1 MFSSRLKGQSGFTIV
16 EILIA
21 VAMMAAISVGVMRL
35 MENMSKTSKDLQNR
49 DEFSL
54 ITNNIALI
62 LSQPL
67 NCQETLLNKE
77 VNDEV
82 VTIWRDA
89 HLDTKRVSHS
99 VNTERSAKI
108 EINRM
113 WIEEID
119 TISADGSTA
128 KAVLA
133 ISFRKPEKISIGGQD
148 VIKRVDI
155 SANLCTDLVS
165 FGTNRT
171 TMEASCAGAN
181 QRIISG
187 PTAWRNETTGQ
198 DGFQMVCQ
206 DCSDITKIKSCRS
219 SAQAD
224 VSDAQLVGPACRRL
238 LGGSY
243 NEGTGFCE
251 GSRLCDVEIGMMQL
265 TGVAGTTSCGETY
278 TLDPVAQTNPSGTSF
293 TVPDDFV
300 GNTLTV
306 KILGGG
312 GGGGGSDRNEQGK
325 GGKRGEQK
333 NIIFNV
339 KKGDTCTWSLGAG
352 GAKGAAG
359 DGWNDSGSNG
369 GKGGTTT
376 VTCAGVTHSVEGGN
390 GGEGEAF
397 RSGSRG
403 EAGEGVNFAGTY
415 YSGGAGGADNRDGS
429 DAPGRG
435 GGGGGGG
442 DGKQRGGL
450 GGAGAIWIS
459 YDKLLKQ

>member
-49 DEFSL
+49 DEFFQ

-119 TISADGSTA
+119 TISRPDGSTA

-148 VIKRVDI
+148 VVKRVNI
-155 SANLCTDLVS
+155 SANLCTELIS

-171 TMEASCAGAN
+171 TLEASCTGAN
-181 QRIISG
+181 QRITSG

-219 SAQAD
+219 SNQAD
-224 VSDAQLVGPACRRL
+224 VSDAQLVGPACRQL
-238 LGGSY
+238 LGGTY
-243 NEGTGFCE
+243 NEDTRRCE
-251 GSRLCDVEIGMMQL
+251 GSKLCDVELSLMQL
-265 TGVAGTTSCGETY
+265 TNSGGTTSCGDEYFVETV
-278 TLDPVAQTNPSGTSF
+278 TRLVSSSTSLSIPQNF
-293 TVPDDFV
+293 AGVNITAR
-300 GNTLTV
+300 
-306 KILGGG
+306 IAGGG
-312 GGGGGSDRNEQGK
+312 GAGGGSDRGNPGA
-325 GGKRGEQK
+325 GGSAGTQRLVTLV
-333 NIIFNV
+333 V
-339 KKGDTCTWSLGAG
+339 KKGDTCTLTIGSGGIGGSGNGGPGGTTRISCAGMVEEAAGGAG
-352 GAKGAAG
+352 GREEARGAGESCGWAGESITFNGVTYAGGRPGCRDSNGSRGSSAAG
-359 DGWNDSGSNG
+359 G
-369 GKGGTTT
+369 GG
-376 VTCAGVTHSVEGGN
+376 AGDRWQSGGN
-390 GGEGEAF
+390 GG
-397 RSGSRG
+397 SG
-403 EAGEGVNFAGTY
+403 
-415 YSGGAGGADNRDGS
+415 
-429 DAPGRG
+429 
-435 GGGGGGG
+435 
-442 DGKQRGGL
+442 L
-450 GGAGAIWIS
+450 IWIS
-459 YDKLLKQ
+459 YQVLTKR